1 MLSNFRPI
9 ETDRDPPP
17 AEAFEA
23 SAALRSRLGD
33 LMMAACAV
41 ERNLAETPGPAV
53 ARARADHLQVLASHL
68 KASADHVV
76 RLAELCGR
84 PS

>member
-1 MLSNFRPI
+1 MLTDLRPI

-17 AEAFEA
+17 VECFELA
-23 SAALRSRLGD
+23 SALCSRSAD
-33 LMMAACAV
+33 LLSAACSF
-41 ERNLAETPGPAV
+41 NLMLAETPGPAV

-84 PS
+84 AS